1 MKIKLAILEKDKS
14 YLSRISSVFG
24 TKYADKFE
32 VYSFTDMDV
41 ALSNIDSSRID
52 VLLASDAFQINAAK
66 LPSRCAFAYMVDSM
80 GIEMINEVR
89 AICKFQRADLIYKQI
104 LSVYSEK
111 ASSITGF
118 SAHADKGN
126 VVVFSSPCGGVGNS
140 VMAAACAVRAASQGK
155 KVLYLNLE
163 KFGGA
168 DLFFAGEGQYGMSDI
183 IFAVKSK
190 KTNLP
195 LKLEGC
201 VRQAAN
207 SVYFYAQA
215 KNALDMLELTSE
227 EVLRLISELKLMGGY
242 DYIVIDTDFSLDKE
256 ALKIFKQA
264 QALVMVSD
272 GSCEANAKI
281 ERAYTALAT
290 KEQNSDAPL
299 THRVQLAYN
308 RVSSKYGKS
317 VEISGLKMLGG
328 APRYSGASTQ
338 QIIDQISQMEMLDG
352 VL

>member
-1 MKIKLAILEKDKS
+1 MKIKLAILEKDRS
-14 YLSRISSVFG
+14 YLTRVVSAFG

-32 VYSFTDMDV
+32 IYSFTDMDV
-41 ALSNIDSSRID
+41 ALSNVDNSRID
-52 VLLASDAFQINAAK
+52 VLLASDAFDIDTTK
-66 LPSRCAFAYMVDSM
+66 LPSRCAFAYLVDSM

-89 AICKFQRADLIYKQI
+89 AICKFQKADLIYKQI

-118 SAHADKGN
+118 AAHADKGN

-140 VMAAACAVRAASQGK
+140 VMAAACAVRAAANGK

-168 DLFFAGEGQYGMSDI
+168 DLFFDGEGQYGMSDI

-201 VRQAAN
+201 VRQATN
-207 SVYFYAQA
+207 KVFYYAQA

-227 EVLRLISELKLMGGY
+227 EIVRLISELKLMGEY
-242 DYIVIDTDFSLDKE
+242 DFIIIDADFSIDKE
-256 ALKIFKQA
+256 MLKVYRQA

-281 ERAYTALAT
+281 ERAYSALAT
-290 KEQNSDAPL
+290 KELNNDAPL
-299 THRVQLAYN
+299 TNRVQLVYN
-308 RVSSKYGKS
+308 RVSSKSGQS
-317 VEISGLKMLGG
+317 VEISGLKTLGG
-328 APRYSGASTQ
+328 APRYSGANTQ
-338 QIIDQISQMEMLDG
+338 QIIEQLAQMAMFDG